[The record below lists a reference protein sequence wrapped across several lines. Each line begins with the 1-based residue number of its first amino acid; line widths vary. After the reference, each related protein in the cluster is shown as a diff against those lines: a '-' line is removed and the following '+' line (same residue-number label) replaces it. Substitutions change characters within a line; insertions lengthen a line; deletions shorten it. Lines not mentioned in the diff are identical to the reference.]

1 MFTPPRLFALIALIC
16 ALLSVF
22 VTGYPLL
29 AIAVVMLC
37 MAHLA

>member
-1 MFTPPRLFALIALIC
+1 MSVNRLLAIVALIA

-29 AIAVVMLC
+29 VIAVVLVAVAMLV
-37 MAHLA
+37 